1 MALTPNFTRLVQ
13 VHARENED
21 VVAAVLPEAREL
33 GFDLTVRP
41 ACTAVALAGLE

>member
-1 MALTPNFTRLVQ
+1 VGQADSQSTFRVRHQ

-41 ACTAVALAGLE
+41 S